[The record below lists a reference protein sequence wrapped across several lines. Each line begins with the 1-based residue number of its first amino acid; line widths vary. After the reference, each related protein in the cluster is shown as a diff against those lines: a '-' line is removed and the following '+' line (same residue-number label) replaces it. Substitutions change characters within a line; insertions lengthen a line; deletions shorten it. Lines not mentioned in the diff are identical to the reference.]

1 MLQKIRFIS
10 SIGALYILT
19 FGTIGGLLY
28 SSHLLG
34 TPAWAAQKPTAVEQ
48 KSVTLPPKVTSG
60 TPVRIV
66 IESAGIDLPVDEGT
80 YNAANGSWTLSDT
93 RAQFATM
100 TAPANNH
107 AGTTFIYGH
116 GTDAV
121 FGNIGTNHPPLG
133 TPAYIHTD
141 NGHIFTYTLENVR
154 DFEPNDTSVF
164 DDTASGAPRIIVQ
177 TCTGIFSEWR
187 TMFTFSFKEM
197 SS

>member
-28 SSHLLG
+28 SSHLFG
-34 TPAWAAQKPTAVEQ
+34 TPVWAQQKSIAVQQKPVP
-48 KSVTLPPKVTSG
+48 LPPKVISG

-66 IESAGIDLPVDEGT
+66 IESAGIDLPIDEGT
-80 YNAANGSWTLSDT
+80 YNPADGSWTLSDT
-93 RAQFATM
+93 NAQFATM
-100 TAPANNH
+100 TAPANDYG
-107 AGTTFIYGH
+107 GTTFIYGH

-121 FGNIGTNHPPLG
+121 FGKIGTTHPPLG
-133 TPAYIHTD
+133 TTARIYTD
-141 NGHIFTYTLENVR
+141 NGHVFTYALESIG
-154 DFEPNDTSVF
+154 DFQPDDTSVF
-164 DDTASGAPRIIVQ
+164 DDTVSGSPRLIVQ

-187 TMFTFSFKEM
+187 TMFMFTLQGV

>member
-10 SIGALYILT
+10 SISALYILT

-34 TPAWAAQKPTAVEQ
+34 TPVWAQQKSIAVQQKPVP
-48 KSVTLPPKVTSG
+48 LPPKVISG

-66 IESAGIDLPVDEGT
+66 IESAGIDLPIDEGT
-80 YNAANGSWTLSDT
+80 YNPADGSWTLSDT
-93 RAQFATM
+93 NAQFASM
-100 TAPANNH
+100 TAPANDH

-121 FGNIGTNHPPLG
+121 FGKIGTNHPPQG
-133 TPAYIHTD
+133 TSAYIYTD
-141 NGHIFTYTLENVR
+141 NGKVFTYLLESVR

-164 DDTASGAPRIIVQ
+164 DDTTSGAPRLIVQ

-187 TMFTFSFKEM
+187 TMFIFSFKEV
-197 SS
+197 SQ